1 MKKKLLAFLLVF
13 CAFVL
18 CGCSSPVEYSLYTD
32 SQGQVYEVNYIP
44 FSCSELRSLGVD
56 EVVILQMQNRIVE
69 RIYSYYS
76 NQRASF
82 VNRVNLDPD
91 LTDADKILLKS
102 QYNKGMPDAN
112 IPVGATGDYAISVA
126 GIDQNTNYIKIALKY
141 ESVVC
146 YYMAKMN
153 MSYTEM
159 MKEVQKDDAEVVE
172 GFGTNKKVNSGTSVF
187 ALMYDSERTLTEYV
201 LNECTEI
208 LKANTNLTDE
218 QILNILPS
226 KFLYRF
232 GTTSSRLRSN
242 ADNKTQAYDD
252 NGGTIYFHEWTMQ
265 TGVNERGKLDLENKP
280 IQTWTVHANK
290 NVWYVLALA
299 SGLVVVGAMF
309 VYDYFKNNKN
319 KQEQPKVIDIN

>member
-44 FSCSELRSLGVD
+44 FSCSELRNIGVD
-56 EVVILQMQNRIVE
+56 EVVILQMQNRIAE

-76 NQRASF
+76 NQRTSF
-82 VNRVNLDPD
+82 INRINLDPD
-91 LTDADKILLKS
+91 LTVEDKVLLKS
-102 QYNKGMPDAN
+102 QYNKGMPDSN
-112 IPVGATGDYAISVA
+112 IIGETGDYAIPVA
-126 GIDQNTNYIKIALKY
+126 GVEIGTDHIKIALKY

-153 MSYTEM
+153 MSYSEM
-159 MKEVQKDDAEVVE
+159 MEEIQKDDAELVE
-172 GFGTNKKVNSGTSVF
+172 GFGTNKKVNTGTSVF
-187 ALMYDSERTLTEYV
+187 ALMYDDERTLTEYV
-201 LNECTEI
+201 LNECTQI
-208 LKANTNLTDE
+208 LKANTTLSDE
-218 QILNILPS
+218 QILAILPS
-226 KFLYRF
+226 QFLYRF

-242 ADNKTQAYDD
+242 ADNQTQANDG
-252 NGGTIYFHEWTMQ
+252 NGGTIYFHEWTMR
-265 TGVNERGKLDLENKP
+265 TTRNERGKLDLENKP

-290 NVWYVLALA
+290 NVWYVLALV
-299 SGLVVVGAMF
+299 SGLVVVSGMF
-309 VYDYFKNNKN
+309 VYDYFKNKKN

>member
-44 FSCSELRSLGVD
+44 FSWTELRRAGVED
-56 EVVILQMQNRIVE
+56 ENLVIQMQEHIINRIS
-69 RIYSYYS
+69 SYYEE
-76 NQRASF
+76 QKIMF
-82 VNRVNLDPD
+82 INRVMADPD
-91 LTDADKILLKS
+91 LTEGDKTLLLS
-102 QYNKGMPDAN
+102 QYNKNISGMNSDSTE
-112 IPVGATGDYAISVA
+112 IPAA
-126 GIDQNTNYIKIALKY
+126 GIDVTTDYIKIALKY

-252 NGGTIYFHEWTMQ
+252 NGGTIYFHEWTMH

-309 VYDYFKNNKN
+309 AYDYFKNRKN
-319 KQEQPKVIDIN
+319 KTEQPKVIDIN